1 MFLCTLHV
9 PLHLVTCIKPR
20 KTHQRTSEQDNVFLE
35 SQTCWLACTHMRP
48 KAPPTGQLKMANGG
62 FREPGQTIFY
72 LPKAASSFVHS
83 LVKCDITFGHM
94 MQGREV
100 SSEDWAWQCFPW
112 RKKPACSTRAFT
124 SPVSLHGPKAG
135 PAGLSKKVRG
145 VSEGKIYNIFFGKRG
160 LGGHKRFGDSLQNSS
175 NLDPHVHMSTCP
187 WVCRFAGLQSACPLS
202 NWTKQ
207 QKIAMK
213 VRTFIETF
221 PD

>member
-1 MFLCTLHV
+1 MFLYTLHV

-48 KAPPTGQLKMANGG
+48 KAPPTGQLKKANGG

-135 PAGLSKKVRG
+135 PAGLSKKARG
-145 VSEGKIYNIFFGKRG
+145 VSEGNIYNIFFC
-160 LGGHKRFGDSLQNSS
+160 S
-175 NLDPHVHMSTCP
+175 
-187 WVCRFAGLQSACPLS
+187 
-202 NWTKQ
+202 
-207 QKIAMK
+207 I
-213 VRTFIETF
+213 
-221 PD
+221 